1 MSRGEGFGA
10 GSYKIDMRALLENE
24 TRGLNGIGQ
33 VFHTCD
39 ASGFHPSAIHE
50 ESIELHLPI
59 GCKKA
64 SAPGVEGRIIFQ
76 NHNCRLDRIER
87 GASPGKDRVPG
98 FKRPANASLMRM
110 RL

>member
-1 MSRGEGFGA
+1 
-10 GSYKIDMRALLENE
+10 
-24 TRGLNGIGQ
+24 

-59 GCKKA
+59 GRKKA
-64 SAPGVEGRIIFQ
+64 SAPGVEGWIVFQ
-76 NHNCRLDRIER
+76 NHNRRLDRIER
-87 GASPGKDRVPG
+87 GAPAGEDRVPG
-98 FKRPANASLMRM
+98 FKRPANASVMRM